1 MNNDIN
7 NYIYSLNYDP
17 KKLIAIPGDKI
28 IDSEPFYTEEN
39 EGSEYI
45 LCTNSPKN
53 LSSEMFDISLLNG
66 IEGVIYPG
74 SLVRVNQ
81 DLASGRPTPISIE
94 RAPLTLNINLP
105 GLKEANKISLE
116 NPTYS
121 ETTSN
126 INKSIEV
133 WLSQN
138 DYKIAS
144 KQQFGVSDFYSDKQ
158 VALELGFDLKWASA
172 DLKTKLEI
180 ESKST
185 KSCVIAMYKQIFYT
199 VTLDIPPSPSE
210 FFKEIVTVDNLK
222 NIINNDNPLG
232 YIRSVDYGRMFF
244 VKIES
249 SSADSHHTIKEVLKV
264 TLDGKSID
272 QNLTEE
278 EKEVLKNSTIS
289 VISLGGNAS
298 EAAKVLICS
307 NLDELKKAISDNAE
321 LTKSNLGIP
330 ISYSASFAKDNTV
343 AIITSTANYVEKK
356 YEIFNNTTI
365 ELEHSGAY
373 IAEVMIDCKKRTID
387 ANGKLVLEP
396 IKRTTGKI
404 TSPKKY
410 HYDFPGCFTD
420 IIVNAGE
427 NSALVWDHW
436 EGRKSWRGIFKSNL
450 KQSPV
455 KKIKIY
461 GTTLSPKFSIEEK

>member
-1 MNNDIN
+1 MNNEIN
-7 NYIYSLNYDP
+7 NYIYSLDYDP
-17 KKLIAIPGDKI
+17 KKLIAIPGDKTVT
-28 IDSEPFYTEEN
+28 SEPYYTEEN
-39 EGSEYI
+39 EGSQYL

-53 LSSEMFDISLLNG
+53 LSSELFDISLLNG

-94 RAPLTLNINLP
+94 KAPLTLNINLP
-105 GLKEANKISLE
+105 GLKEENKISLE

-126 INKSIEV
+126 INKSIEY

-138 DYKIAS
+138 EYKIPS
-144 KQQFGVSDFYSDKQ
+144 KQQFSVSDFYSDKQ
-158 VALELGFDLKWASA
+158 VALELGFDLKWASI
-172 DLKTKLEI
+172 DLKTKLEL

-185 KSCVIAMYKQIFYT
+185 KSCVVAMYKQIFYSI
-199 VTLDIPPSPSE
+199 TLDIPPSPSY
-210 FFKEIVTVDNLK
+210 FFKESVTLESVK
-222 NIINNDNPLG
+222 NIVNNENPLG
-232 YIRSVDYGRMFF
+232 YIRSVDYGRILF

-249 SSADSHHTIKEVLKV
+249 SNTDNHHTIKEILKV
-264 TLDGKSID
+264 TLDKKNID

-278 EKEVLKNSTIS
+278 QKEVLKNSTIS

-298 EAAKVLICS
+298 EAAKVLVCS
-307 NLDELKKAISDNAE
+307 NLEELKKVIRDNAE
-321 LTKSNLGIP
+321 FTKDNLGVP
-330 ISYSASFAKDNTV
+330 ISYSASFAKDNSV
-343 AIITSTANYVEKK
+343 AIISSTASYVEKK
-356 YEIFNNTTI
+356 YEIFNSTSI
-365 ELEHSGAY
+365 DLEHSGGY
-373 IAEVMIDCKKRTID
+373 VAEVIMECKKRTVD
-387 ANGKLVLEP
+387 KDGKLTLEP
-396 IKRTTGKI
+396 FRVSTGKI
-404 TSPKKY
+404 TAPKKY
-410 HYDFPGCFTD
+410 HHDFPGCFTD
-420 IIVNAGE
+420 IIINAGE

-436 EGRKSWRGIFKSNL
+436 EGRKSWRGIFKSCL